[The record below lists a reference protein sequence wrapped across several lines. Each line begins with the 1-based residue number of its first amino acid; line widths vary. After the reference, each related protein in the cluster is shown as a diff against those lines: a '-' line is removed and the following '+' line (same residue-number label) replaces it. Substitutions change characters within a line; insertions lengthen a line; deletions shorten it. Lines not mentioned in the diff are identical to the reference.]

1 VHFRTATAI
10 ALLAFGCNDSSDGDS
25 SCATC
30 SQPVDD
36 TASVDCSTAL
46 AQALTWDS
54 WAHGFFLNNCTSC
67 HSSTLPKEDRQKAP
81 LAFNYDTYEGVA
93 ENAADIENRA
103 VTLADDPKW
112 SMPPN
117 ITLRPDDREDLRVWI
132 ECGLKEH

>member
-1 VHFRTATAI
+1 VHLRTATTI
-10 ALLAFGCNDSSDGDS
+10 ALLAFGCNDSHDGDS
-25 SCATC
+25 SPANN
-30 SQPVDD
+30 SGLADD
-36 TASVDCSTAL
+36 TVDCTTAL
-46 AQALTWDS
+46 ANALTWDS

-67 HSSTLPKEDRQKAP
+67 HSSTLPEEDRQKAP

-93 ENAADIENRA
+93 ENAADIENRV

-117 ITLRPDDREDLRVWI
+117 ITLRPDDKEDLRVWI

>member
-1 VHFRTATAI
+1 MHLRTATAI
-10 ALLAFGCNDSSDGDS
+10 ALLAFGCNDSSNGDS
-25 SCATC
+25 GAAS
-30 SQPVDD
+30 SHLVDD

-67 HSSTLPKEDRQKAP
+67 HSSALHTEDERQKAP

-112 SMPPN
+112 GMPPN
-117 ITLRPDDREDLRVWI
+117 ITLRSDDKEDLRIWI
-132 ECGLKEH
+132 DCGLKEH